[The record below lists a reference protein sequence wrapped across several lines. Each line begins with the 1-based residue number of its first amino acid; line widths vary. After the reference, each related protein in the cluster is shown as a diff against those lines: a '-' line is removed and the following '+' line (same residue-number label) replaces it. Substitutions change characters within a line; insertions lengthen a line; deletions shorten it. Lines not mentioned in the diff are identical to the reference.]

1 MYKICLKKKRKLFQ
15 KMPCTHIYT
24 QTHAYTHK
32 KNKSKKETKRKF
44 TAYTDRNCINFLFY

>member
-1 MYKICLKKKRKLFQ
+1 
-15 KMPCTHIYT
+15 MPCTHIYT